1 MQTIEGP
8 SDSRV
13 RIIVAYLD
21 RERNLYP

>member
-13 RIIVAYLD
+13 RIILAYFD